1 MIGIEDSIE
10 RQMSLRWGLILWIK
24 KTVEKHFP
32 MIGKAYTA
40 FLNKTRTKTSN
51 ESRKSAVTTL

>member
-1 MIGIEDSIE
+1 MPSI
-10 RQMSLRWGLILWIK
+10 RQTFFLALSDKCPFGLLK

-40 FLNKTRTKTSN
+40 FLNKTRTKMSN